1 MTPKEYQVIQAEQ
14 IAIIDHARM
23 IILKAR
29 QKADK
34 SPFPRNVR
42 PAEPK
47 DIVEGQIIWHR
58 NVDSGCSYWNIVD
71 KVLHP
76 NDPFKAYCADDGC
89 RYGLDCA
96 FIEI

>member
-1 MTPKEYQVIQAEQ
+1 MTPKQYQAIQAEQ
-14 IAIIDHARM
+14 IKIIDHARM

-29 QKADK
+29 QKANK
-34 SPFPRNVR
+34 SPFPKNVR

-47 DIVEGQIIWHR
+47 DIIEGAIIWHK
-58 NVDSGCSYWNIVD
+58 NDDDYFYWNIVD
-71 KVLHP
+71 EVLRP
-76 NDPFKAYCADDGC
+76 SDPFKAYCADDGC